1 MTALVNN
8 VKTAFLLGAMIALLG
23 VVGSIWGM
31 PGMVVGLA
39 LGGIGTVISY
49 WFSDRIAIAAM
60 RGRELTPETGG
71 DLYRMVEELSARAE
85 LPMPRLYLSPHQAP
99 NAFATG
105 RSPCK
110 AAVCF
115 TEGAVQLLTPEELRG
130 VAAHELAHVKNRD
143 TLISTVAALI
153 AGVLSTV
160 AWFSMWFGAGGRN
173 ANPFLGLLVIIFAA
187 VGAALLKA
195 MISRSRE
202 FVADADGARIAGS
215 PDGLISALSKLES
228 YSKRIPLNQP
238 NPAQNNLFIIEPMMS
253 NLGGGRSLTNLF
265 ATHPPTARRIAA
277 LRQGG

>member
-8 VKTAFLLGAMIALLG
+8 VKTALLLGAMIALLG
-23 VVGSIWGM
+23 VVGSIWGAT
-31 PGMVVGLA
+31 GLVVGLA

-60 RGRELTPETGG
+60 RGRELTRETGG
-71 DLYRMVEELSARAE
+71 DLYRMVEDLSARAE

-105 RSPCK
+105 RSPGK

-115 TEGAVQLLTPEELRG
+115 TEGAVQLLNPDELRG
-130 VAAHELAHVKNRD
+130 VAAHELAHIKNRD

-173 ANPFLGLLVIIFAA
+173 ANPLLGLLVIIFAA

-202 FVADADGARIAGS
+202 FVADADGARIAGT
-215 PDGLISALSKLES
+215 PNGLISALSKLES

-277 LRQGG
+277 LRQKG